1 MPFIRNQL
9 YFSEMKGDKGVFR
22 NDDWEYLLVQA
33 ASEKA
38 GVDFFSYKMTTL
50 RRRYLRRMASRN
62 LTSLSDYV
70 AVLEKEPEEISALIS
85 DFLIG
90 VTSFFRDPE
99 AFRAIER
106 KVLPTLFR
114 EAGGEPVRVWVAGC
128 SRGHEVYSLAM
139 LLHDYTSRE
148 GGDYVVFATD
158 ISEASV
164 RSASRAMFTPAVAES
179 LPERYRGLLTQSS
192 DGFTVSTEIRR
203 RLVFNRHDLLEDPP
217 FSRTNLV
224 SCRNLVMYLKEES
237 QRKVMGRLLFSLN
250 KGGYL
255 FMGSG
260 ESPAGFNGCL
270 EVVDGTWR
278 IFRKCAELNRPIE
291 FFFGDSVRQV
301 SGPRPSPAGNDSF
314 SDNPGRGLSRTS
326 FDTCLTQ
333 TFVPPCTFVDENF
346 HILHLH
352 GDLNDFLTIPSG
364 FPDVDFLTMLPPEFR
379 GRVRAGVREVLREGS
394 SVEIRNLPWKE
405 GGVNL
410 MISRVSPAGMGG
422 VCLITFSPGVMPEH
436 KVIDNAQLSSSA
448 RSRIEDLE
456 SQMDSLEQELR
467 LIRRALAERT
477 SELQAANEEL
487 LTGGEEI
494 RSTNEELQAIN
505 EELLSANEE
514 LKSRNQELSELHSDM
529 GNLLRNLDVAAIF
542 LGRKLEIRKF
552 NEAARLFFRLDE
564 KDTGRAITDI
574 ASNLSGSIITDIL
587 DRVERIMERGGTDQ
601 WDINAG
607 ELGWFLTKAT
617 PHRDESGDLTGTI
630 LSFVDVTGLKR
641 AENTLRGLEKR
652 LRRTHAM
659 AMVGCWD
666 FVPESGTIWITGD
679 TRAILECP
687 GGGDAVPFTEFC
699 RLFRDP
705 DEIQRAFNDLVYSR
719 ARLDHSTVISGS
731 SARHVRLV
739 AELEYDSLGEPVRV
753 SGAVQDVTG
762 IVEAR
767 QRVDEAHDY
776 LKRIQRAAALGGV
789 RIEWNTVTGVSRV
802 DLSREACGILD
813 IPYKPDRGMHLKEI
827 VPPEEWE
834 HIQEVLRGSSLMGE
848 TAEVDFSLST
858 RSESRKRVFR
868 LRATSESRG
877 CDIMM
882 TTGVIMDVTGL
893 RQIEQ
898 ELHHSEKLRSVGELA
913 GGVAHDFNNQ
923 LMGIVGY
930 AEGLLNRVDDPEQQ
944 KMIKGILR
952 ASERSADLIRQL
964 LAFSRKG
971 MSVVT
976 SVDVH
981 KVARDV
987 IAMVER
993 SIDRRIE
1000 IVTCLE
1006 AGSSMVSGD
1015 ESQLNNAFL
1024 NLILNSRDALP
1035 NGGVI
1040 SIKTR
1045 NLPAIQESRSSG
1057 YIEVLFEDNGN
1068 GMDPGVMERAF
1079 EPFFT
1084 TKPVGHGTGMG
1095 LPAVYGT
1102 VNAHGGQI
1110 DINSEPGKG
1119 TRVAMT
1125 LPLAPCEPH
1134 EILEQNGDSVRAGVT
1149 ATILIVDDEEMVR
1162 TILADLLVSGGYHV
1176 VTAANGDSALR
1187 VFRRD
1192 PEAVDLVLMDMTM
1205 PKMNGLDAFLEMKKL
1220 RPGVRVMILSGHSAE
1235 GTANELRR
1243 HGIRGVLQKPIT
1255 ARSLLEA
1262 VSSALS

>member
-1 MPFIRNQL
+1 
-9 YFSEMKGDKGVFR
+9 MKGDKGVFR
-22 NDDWEYLLVQA
+22 NEDWEYLLVQA
-33 ASEKA
+33 ASESA

-70 AVLEKEPEEISALIS
+70 AVLEKEPDEVSALVS

-106 KVLPTLFR
+106 KVLPDLFQD
-114 EAGGEPVRVWVAGC
+114 AGDDPVRVWVAGC

-139 LLHDYTSRE
+139 LLHDYTMKH
-148 GGDYVVFATD
+148 GGDYAVFATD
-158 ISEASV
+158 ISEDSV
-164 RSASRAMFTPAVAES
+164 RSASRAAFSHAVVES
-179 LPERYRGLLTQSS
+179 LPERYRGLVTETPT
-192 DGFTVSTEIRR
+192 GYTVNPEIRR
-203 RLVFNRHDLLEDPP
+203 KLVFNRHDLLEDPP

-237 QRKVMGRLLFSLN
+237 QRKVMGRLLFSL
-250 KGGYL
+250 KRGGYL
-255 FMGSG
+255 FMGNG

-270 EVVDGTWR
+270 EVIDGTWR

-291 FFFGDSVRQV
+291 FFFGDAVRQ
-301 SGPRPSPAGNDSF
+301 SPGPRPATTRNDSI
-314 SDNPGRGLSRTS
+314 SENPGRGLSRAS
-326 FDTCLTQ
+326 FDTCLSQ

-352 GDLNDFLTIPSG
+352 GDLNEFLTIPSG

-379 GRVRAGVREVLREGS
+379 GRVRTGVREVLREGS
-394 SVEIRNLPWKE
+394 PVEIRNLPWRD

-410 MISRVSPAGMGG
+410 CISRVSPAGMGG
-422 VCLITFSPGVMPEH
+422 VCLITFTPGVMPVH
-436 KVIDNAQLSSSA
+436 KVIDNAELSSSA
-448 RSRIEDLE
+448 KSRIEDLE
-456 SQMDSLEQELR
+456 GQMDALEHELR
-467 LIRRALAERT
+467 LVRQALANRT
-477 SELQAANEEL
+477 SELKAANEEL

-514 LKSRNQELSELHSDM
+514 LKNRNLQLSELHSDM
-529 GNLLRNLDVAAIF
+529 GNLLRNLDVAAVF

-564 KDTGRAITDI
+564 KDTGRPITDI
-574 ASNLSGSIITDIL
+574 ASNLSSGIISDIL
-587 DRVERIMERGGTDQ
+587 DRVERIMERGGSDQ
-601 WDINAG
+601 WEINAG
-607 ELGWFLTKAT
+607 ELGWFLTKVT
-617 PHRDESGDLTGTI
+617 PHRDESRDLTGTI
-630 LSFVDVTGLKR
+630 LSFVDVTSLKK

-666 FVPESGTIWITGD
+666 FVPENGMIWITGD

-687 GGGDAVPFTEFC
+687 GGGDTIPFTDFC
-699 RLFRDP
+699 RLFRNP
-705 DEIQRAFNDLVYSR
+705 DEIQGAFNDLAYSR

-731 SARHVRLV
+731 SNRHVRLV
-739 AELEYDSLGEPVRV
+739 AELEYDNLGEPVRV

-762 IVEAR
+762 VMEAR

-776 LKRIQRAAALGGV
+776 LKRIQNAAALGGV
-789 RIEWNTVTGVSRV
+789 RIEWNAVTGVSRV
-802 DLSREACGILD
+802 DLSREACGILG
-813 IPYKPDRGMHLKEI
+813 IPQKPGRGVHLREI
-827 VPPEEWE
+827 VPPEEWDN
-834 HIQEVLRGSSLMGE
+834 IQDILRGSAQIGE
-848 TAEVDFSLST
+848 TAEVDFTLST
-858 RSESRKRVFR
+858 GSERKKRVFR
-868 LRATSESRG
+868 LRATSESKG
-877 CDIMM
+877 GDMMM

-930 AEGLLNRVDDPEQQ
+930 AEGLLKRVEDPEQQ
-944 KMIKGILR
+944 KMIRGILR

-976 SVDVH
+976 TVDVH

-987 IAMVER
+987 LAMVER
-993 SIDRRIE
+993 SVDRRIE
-1000 IVTCLE
+1000 IRTDLDAE
-1006 AGSSMVSGD
+1006 ASCVSGD

-1035 NGGVI
+1035 GGGLIRI
-1040 SIKTR
+1040 STR
-1045 NLPAIQESRSSG
+1045 NLPVLPDNGLPG
-1057 YIEVLFEDNGN
+1057 YIEVQVEDNGK

-1110 DINSEPGKG
+1110 EIHSEPGKG
-1119 TRVAMT
+1119 TRVAMI
-1125 LPLAPCEPH
+1125 LPLVPFEAH
-1134 EILEQNGDSVRAGVT
+1134 DKNDKHDDSIPVGTT

-1176 VTAANGDSALR
+1176 YTAADGESALR
-1187 VFRRD
+1187 VFRRA

-1262 VSSALS
+1262 VSAALS